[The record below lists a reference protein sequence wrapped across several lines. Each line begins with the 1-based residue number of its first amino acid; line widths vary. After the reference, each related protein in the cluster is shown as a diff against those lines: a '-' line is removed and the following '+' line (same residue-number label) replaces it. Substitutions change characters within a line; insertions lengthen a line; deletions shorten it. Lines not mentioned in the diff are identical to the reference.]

1 MLISIHE
8 LSVSLEVKI
17 KQGTCCF
24 EVTHSSRRVAA
35 VQEKRARVRWAN
47 EENAVRLVARRR
59 ALALVSW
66 LSLSYNFHSP

>member
-35 VQEKRARVRWAN
+35 VQERERVRWAN